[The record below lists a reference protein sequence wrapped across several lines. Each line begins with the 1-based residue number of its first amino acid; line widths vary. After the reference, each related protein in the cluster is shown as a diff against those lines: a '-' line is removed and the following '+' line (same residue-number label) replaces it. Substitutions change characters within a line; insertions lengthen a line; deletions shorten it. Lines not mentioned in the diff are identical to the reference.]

1 MKELV
6 ICSTDN
12 RKIIALIEDE
22 ELVEKYEEDE
32 EDKSIEGNIYV
43 GKVQNVLT
51 GLQSAF
57 VNIGEKRNAFIH
69 VKDILPKVDITK
81 NEEVEEKPINKLI
94 KPGDPL
100 IVEVKKEAVDKKGP
114 RLSTHISLTSRFVV
128 FMPNADFITV
138 SQKIEDENEKL
149 RLKEIVSKYLPDGT
163 GAIIRTVAEGRAE
176 DEIKNDILKT
186 IEKWKNIKLKQVE
199 KFPQKIYDKGGVLKK
214 TIVDLVDNNLDK
226 IIIEDE
232 NDFETIKSILE
243 EIDSKIKLEID
254 SEILQKYSL
263 EKQLKATEN
272 KKVWLKSGAFITID
286 KTEALIAVDVNSG
299 KFIGKNDAEETITSV
314 NIEAAREIAKQIRL
328 RDISGIIVIDFIDMH
343 KDENKKAV
351 IQEIVKCSKK
361 DRSKVQVEEFTKLN
375 LMEITRKHINSK
387 KKFDKW
393 T

>member
-1 MKELV
+1 M
-6 ICSTDN
+6 
-12 RKIIALIEDE
+12 
-22 ELVEKYEEDE
+22 
-32 EDKSIEGNIYV
+32 
-43 GKVQNVLT
+43 
-51 GLQSAF
+51 
-57 VNIGEKRNAFIH
+57 
-69 VKDILPKVDITK
+69 PKVDITK

-214 TIVDLVDNNLDK
+214 TVVDLVDSNLDK
-226 IIIEDE
+226 IIVQNK
-232 NDFETIKSILE
+232 NDLETVKTILD
-243 EIDSKIKLEID
+243 EIDSNINIEID
-254 SEILQKYSL
+254 ENILSKYSL
-263 EKQLKATEN
+263 EKQMKQAEN

-286 KTEALIAVDVNSG
+286 KTEALVAIDVNSG
-299 KFIGKNDAEETITSV
+299 KFIGKDDAEETITAV
-314 NIEAAREIAKQIRL
+314 NIEAAKEISKQIRL
-328 RDISGIIVIDFIDMH
+328 RDISGIIVIDFIDMQ
-343 KDENKKAV
+343 KEENKNAV
-351 IQEIVKCSKK
+351 ISEIVKNSKK

-387 KKFDKW
+387 KSFEK
-393 T
+393 

>member
-128 FMPNADFITV
+128 FMPNADFVTV
-138 SQKIEDENEKL
+138 SQKIEDEDEKL

-176 DEIKNDILKT
+176 EEIKTDILKT
-186 IEKWKNIKLKQVE
+186 IEKWKNIKLKKVE

-214 TIVDLVDNNLDK
+214 TIVDLVDSNLDK
-226 IIIEDE
+226 IVIENE
-232 NDFETIKSILE
+232 NDLEMVQSILD
-243 EIDSKIKLEID
+243 EIDSNINVEVDKN
-254 SEILQKYSL
+254 ILSKYSL
-263 EKQLKATEN
+263 EKQMKQAEN

-286 KTEALIAVDVNSG
+286 KTEALVAIDVNSG
-299 KFIGKNDAEETITSV
+299 KFIGKDDAEETITAV
-314 NIEAAREIAKQIRL
+314 NIEAAKEISKQIRL
-328 RDISGIIVIDFIDMH
+328 RDISGIIVIDFIDMQ
-343 KDENKKAV
+343 KEENKNAV
-351 IQEIVKCSKK
+351 IAEIVKNSKK

-387 KKFDKW
+387 KNFEK
-393 T
+393 